1 MKELNLRAYIGK
13 RIRVLR
19 TQKHMTQQQ
28 LEEDADLPLKYAYK
42 LENLEPNIKIQTLEK
57 VMIALDTD
65 VETFFDFSLKEG
77 NPLMNQLLSKIAELP
92 LDKQERLLKLMISI
106 IDEME
111 K

>member
-106 IDEME
+106 IDEIE

>member
-13 RIRVLR
+13 RIRILR

-28 LEEDADLPLKYAYK
+28 LEEGADLPLKYAYK

-57 VMIALDTD
+57 IMLALDTD

-77 NPLMNQLLSKIAELP
+77 NPLMNQLLTKLTELP
-92 LDKQERLLKLMISI
+92 ENKQKRLLKIMINI
-106 IDEME
+106 VEEVE

>member
-13 RIRVLR
+13 RIRILR

-28 LEEDADLPLKYAYK
+28 LEEGADLPLKYSYK

-57 VMIALDTD
+57 IMMALDVD
-65 VETFFDFSLKEG
+65 VETFFDISLKEG
-77 NPLMNQLLSKIAELP
+77 NPLMNQLLTKLTELP
-92 LDKQERLLKLMISI
+92 ENKQERLLKIMINLV
-106 IDEME
+106 EEVE

>member
-13 RIRVLR
+13 RIRILR

-28 LEEDADLPLKYAYK
+28 LEEGADLPLKYAYK

-57 VMIALDTD
+57 IMLALDTD

-77 NPLMNQLLSKIAELP
+77 NPLMNQLVSKISELS
-92 LDKQERLLKLMISI
+92 LDKQERLLKLMINI
-106 IDEME
+106 IEEVE